1 MLKQKTPAPKQPIKK
16 LPASVELGPDTT
28 VEDVKKMIAKQVGFS
43 DYNRV
48 GIYDPSTK
56 KTLKNRMARIS
67 EEPGVTAANEVL
79 VKDLGTS
86 NH

>member
-1 MLKQKTPAPKQPIKK
+1 
-16 LPASVELGPDTT
+16 
-28 VEDVKKMIAKQVGFS
+28 MIAKQVGFS